1 MPRFGNGRGG
11 GGGGGGGEQLLQKF
25 AASVQRHE
33 SDVIDLNARAY
44 YEDGSSSSNSLPE
57 PVAPALAR
65 DAVVDC

>member
-1 MPRFGNGRGG
+1 MPRFGNGR
-11 GGGGGGGEQLLQKF
+11 GGGGEQLLQKF

-44 YEDGSSSSNSLPE
+44 YEDGSSSNSLPE

>member
-1 MPRFGNGRGG
+1 M
-11 GGGGGGGEQLLQKF
+11 QKF

-44 YEDGSSSSNSLPE
+44 YEDGSSSNSLPE